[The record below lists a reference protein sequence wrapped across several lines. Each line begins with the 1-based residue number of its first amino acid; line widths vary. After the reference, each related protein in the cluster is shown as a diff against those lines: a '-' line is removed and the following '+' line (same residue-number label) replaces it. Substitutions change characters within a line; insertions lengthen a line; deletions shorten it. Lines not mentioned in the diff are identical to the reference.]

1 MLTFP
6 AATTFG
12 RRVPKQKFYQH
23 LDVAPEVKRLFVEQV
38 KLITWANKLSA
49 QTLNLAPGEHV
60 QEIEVFHIQLQD
72 QDLDERVCRL
82 MDQQIPYHLLFWLE
96 RSDGLQRLQITY
108 KEASQSGHNAFQLR
122 ESYQTDWTNPED
134 LTLDLTALDLD
145 GLYESIVRQIAGDA
159 ITAPQ
164 AESLKEAVEQTQAR
178 EKLEKQIT
186 VLRVKMRKEKNL
198 GKQMEL
204 RREIN
209 RLERTARYEN

>member
-23 LDVAPEVKRLFVEQV
+23 LDVAAEVKRLFVEQV

-49 QTLNLAPGEHV
+49 QTLSLAPGEHV

-96 RSDGLQRLQITY
+96 RPDGFRSPTRRPARVGTMPSNYGEATRPTGPTQRT
-108 KEASQSGHNAFQLR
+108 
-122 ESYQTDWTNPED
+122 
-134 LTLDLTALDLD
+134 
-145 GLYESIVRQIAGDA
+145 
-159 ITAPQ
+159 
-164 AESLKEAVEQTQAR
+164 
-178 EKLEKQIT
+178 
-186 VLRVKMRKEKNL
+186 
-198 GKQMEL
+198 
-204 RREIN
+204 
-209 RLERTARYEN
+209 